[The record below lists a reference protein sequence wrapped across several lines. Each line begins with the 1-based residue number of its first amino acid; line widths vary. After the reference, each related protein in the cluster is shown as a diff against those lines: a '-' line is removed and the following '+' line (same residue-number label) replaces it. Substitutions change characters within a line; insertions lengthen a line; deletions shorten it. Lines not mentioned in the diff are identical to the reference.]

1 MQAAIGKVR
10 SRGSARSGAGTWKA
24 QRFTAIANLL
34 LVLWFVFNAI
44 AMAGATYAEWVAWFH
59 SPLTAALMILLV
71 LSTCYHAR
79 IGLQEVVEDYVHHEI
94 GKVAILVG
102 ITLVAALLATAGVVS
117 VLMIALGG

>member
-34 LVLWFVFNAI
+34 LVLWFVVNAI
-44 AMAGATYAEWVAWFH
+44 AMAGSAYAEWVAW
-59 SPLTAALMILLV
+59 MILLV